1 MARSMLGGTVFLLKM
16 AVRGKNESLGQHREY
31 YFYTGYIVPRKVYYN
46 SGLKIGFIYIGICNS
61 ICGSVL

>member
-1 MARSMLGGTVFLLKM
+1 MARSMLGGTVFYWRWQL
-16 AVRGKNESLGQHREY
+16 GKNESLGQHREY

-46 SGLKIGFIYIGICNS
+46 SGLKVGFIYIGICNS